1 MNIKLKN
8 VRLSFPALAKAK
20 AFKDEDSGNESEPY
34 YSATFLLDKVKQKSQ
49 IKQLDDAVQQLLEDH
64 FAGKKIPGAVKRP
77 LRDGSEKDHI
87 DGYGDTVKFISASTK
102 KRPVIVDRS
111 VNAVEGNEIE
121 EMFYAGC
128 YVNAS
133 LRLWVQDN
141 KWGKRVNA
149 QLRAVQF
156 AKDGE
161 AFGETAVNP
170 EEEFESL
177 DEDADDDMLG

>member
-8 VRLSFPALAKAK
+8 VRLSFPALAKAR
-20 AFKDEDSGNESEPY
+20 AFKSEEDDRESEPY
-34 YSATFLLDKVKQKSQ
+34 YSATFLLDKMKNKSQ
-49 IKQLDDAVQQLLEDH
+49 IKQIEDAVQELLEEH

-87 DGYGDTVKFISASTK
+87 DGYGDTVKFISASSK
-102 KRPVIVDRS
+102 KRPVIVDKG
-111 VNAVEGNEIE
+111 VNAVEGSEIE

-128 YVNAS
+128 FVNAS
-133 LRLWVQDN
+133 IRLWVQDN

-149 QLRAVQF
+149 QVRAVQF
-156 AKDGE
+156 SKDGE
-161 AFGETAVNP
+161 AFGDTAVNP

-177 DEDADDDMLG
+177 EDDDDMLG

>member
-8 VRLSFPALAKAK
+8 VRLSFPSLSKAK
-20 AFKDEDSGNESEPY
+20 AFKNDDGSEGEPY
-34 YSATFLLDKVKQKSQ
+34 YGATFLLDKTKQKSQ
-49 IKQLDDAVQQLLEDH
+49 IKQIEDAVQELLEDH
-64 FAGKKIPGAVKRP
+64 FTGKKIPGAVKRP

-87 DGYGDTVKFISASTK
+87 DGYGDGIKFISASSK
-102 KRPVIVDRS
+102 KRPIVVDKG
-111 VNAVEGNEIE
+111 VNAVEGSEID

-133 LRLWVQDN
+133 IHLWVQDN

-156 AKDGE
+156 CKDGE
-161 AFGETAVNP
+161 AFGDAPVNA

-177 DEDADDDMLG
+177 EDDGDDDMLD